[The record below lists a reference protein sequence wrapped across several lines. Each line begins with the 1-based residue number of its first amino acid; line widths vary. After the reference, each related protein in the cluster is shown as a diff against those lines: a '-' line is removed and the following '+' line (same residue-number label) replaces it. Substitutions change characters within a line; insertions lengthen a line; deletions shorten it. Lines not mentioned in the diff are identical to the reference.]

1 MKIQLSWVRDYVD
14 VPVDVD
20 RLAADMTMRGFE
32 VAGIERLPSPDGD
45 AAGPDAVID
54 FEVTANRP
62 DCLNVVGM
70 AREIAQRYGVPLR
83 APQPPPLEPGH
94 ALPVRVVIEAPAL
107 CPVYA
112 AAVVDVRVGR
122 SPAWLAERLT
132 HAGVRAINNVVD
144 VTNYVLLELGQP
156 MHAFDLDTLAGP
168 ELRVR
173 TARAGERLTTLDGQ
187 ARTLAEGMLVIADA
201 NVPQAVAGVMGGA
214 ATEVTD
220 ATRTVVL
227 ESACFAPAQVR
238 RTRRALGLST
248 EASYRFER
256 GTDPGTPVPAL
267 ARAVELLEAIG
278 AGKAR
283 PGLIVAAGE
292 AVPRATVR
300 LRWSRIDR
308 VLGMEVPPEQ
318 VADIL
323 SGLGFEP
330 EAIPQPDPHYP
341 PVWDVGVPG
350 WRRDVTREEDLIE
363 EVARCA
369 GYEQLPVTF
378 PPLTTPPARIS
389 PRLARDRAVRDVL
402 VGHGW
407 HECVTFT
414 FIERD
419 VAARFDASPVAIA
432 NPLSETFAVLRPSLL
447 PGVIDSLSHNR
458 RRAQQDLRL
467 FEVGTR
473 FTEAHGETRAV
484 ALGLSGLAS
493 PLHWSGSG
501 RPSDL
506 FDMLGIVDRLGRT
519 LGVTFERRPEA
530 SPVLREGYAVSLWC
544 ADGQGSSR
552 RVGIA
557 GQLDTALAEARD
569 LPTHD
574 PVWIAE
580 IDLDL
585 AAPAYAADALVQM
598 TPLPRHPA
606 VVRDVSLLV
615 PADLPAATLR
625 GTMQAVAPPTLVEVI
640 EFDRYAGRALP
651 AGTVSLSFRLTFR
664 HPERTLTEGDVQA
677 AIEAML
683 AEVGRIHG
691 VTRR

>member
-1 MKIQLSWVRDYVD
+1 MKIQVSWVRDYVD

-20 RLAADMTMRGFE
+20 QLAADMTMRGFE
-32 VAGIERLPSPDGD
+32 VAGIERLPSSPDGE
-45 AAGPDAVID
+45 AGTDAVID

-62 DCLNVVGM
+62 DCLHVVGM
-70 AREIAQRYGVPLR
+70 AREIAQRYAVPLR
-83 APQPPPLEPGH
+83 VPQPPPLEAGP
-94 ALPVRVVIEAPAL
+94 ALPVGIVMEAPAL

-112 AAVVDVRVGR
+112 AAVVDVRVGP
-122 SPAWLAERLT
+122 SPAWLVDRLT

-156 MHAFDLDTLAGP
+156 MHAFDLATLAGP
-168 ELRVR
+168 ELRIR
-173 TARAGERLTTLDGQ
+173 TARRGERLTTLDGQ

-201 NVPQAVAGVMGGA
+201 DVPQAVAGVMGGA
-214 ATEVTD
+214 ATEVTG
-220 ATRTVVL
+220 ATQTVVL

-267 ARAVELLEAIG
+267 ARAVQLLEAIG

-283 PGLIVAAGE
+283 PGVIVAAGE
-292 AVPRATVR
+292 DVPHAAVR

-308 VLGMEVPPEQ
+308 VLGMEVPPDD
-318 VADIL
+318 VVSIL

-330 EAIPQPDPHYP
+330 QTVLEDDPHAP
-341 PVWDVGVPG
+341 PLWDVGVPG

-369 GYEQLPVTF
+369 GYEQLPATF
-378 PPLTTPPARIS
+378 PPLTMPPARTA

-419 VAARFDASPVAIA
+419 VATRFDTTPVAIA

-447 PGVIDSLSHNR
+447 PGIIDSLSHNL
-458 RRAQQDLRL
+458 RRAQPDLRL

-473 FTEAHGETRAV
+473 FTAAHGETRSL
-484 ALGLSGLAS
+484 ALGLSGHAA

-501 RPSDL
+501 RPADL
-506 FDMLGIVDRLGRT
+506 FDLLGIVERVGRA
-519 LGVTFERRPEA
+519 LGVTFERRADTDPT
-530 SPVLREGYAVSLWC
+530 LREGYAVSLWC
-544 ADGQGSSR
+544 SDGEGAPR
-552 RVGIA
+552 RVGFA
-557 GQLDTALAEARD
+557 GQLDAALAASRD
-569 LPTHD
+569 LPAHD
-574 PVWIAE
+574 PVWVAE

-585 AAPAYAADALVQM
+585 AAPSYAADALVLAA
-598 TPLPRHPA
+598 PLPRHPA
-606 VVRDVSLLV
+606 IVRDVSLLV

-625 GTMQAVAPPTLVEVI
+625 GTMQAAAPPTLVEVI
-640 EFDRYAGRALP
+640 EFDRYAGRSLP

-677 AIEAML
+677 AIEIML
-683 AEVGRIHG
+683 AEIGRVHG